1 MHKLRFLLLLSCLS
15 FSALLCNAQS
25 TQLDLPLQSQHAVVT
40 QRIGVTDVTINYH
53 RPLANDRKIWG
64 GLVPFGQVWRAGA
77 NENTTITFTDPVTI
91 EGKPLDRGT
100 YGLHM
105 IPNEDQWTIIFS
117 KMHTAWGSFSYDQA
131 EDALRVT
138 VKPGTTGLH
147 NALAYDF
154 DQLQPDSAVI
164 TMSWDKVAVPFKVA
178 VNLNQTVEASLHNQ
192 LRGLSQYTWDAWD
205 DAATYMVDNKMDLNE
220 ALKYEDKSIQN
231 EERFENL
238 MTKSRILDAMGQK
251 DQATVARNKAL
262 AMGNAQQLY
271 GYARQLQR
279 QKRQDDA
286 FAIYRTMEKKYP
298 DNWLTYA
305 GMGRVYCGQGD
316 YNKANQEMKLAL
328 ASAPEQGKPSVQSL
342 IKRLEAKED
351 INK

>member
-1 MHKLRFLLLLSCLS
+1 MNKLRFLPLFVCLLL
-15 FSALLCNAQS
+15 AATLCNAQS
-25 TQLDLPLQSQHAVVT
+25 TQLDLPLPSQHAVVT
-40 QRIGVTDVTINYH
+40 QRIGVTDITINYH
-53 RPLANDRKIWG
+53 RPLANERKVWG
-64 GLVPFGQVWRAGA
+64 GLVPYGQVWRAGA

-91 EGKPLDRGT
+91 EGKSLAAGT

-105 IPNEDQWTIIFS
+105 IPNENEWTIIFS

-131 EDALRVT
+131 EDALRIT
-138 VKPGTTGLH
+138 VKPQATELH

-154 DQLQPDSAVI
+154 DQLQLDSTVVV
-164 TMSWDKVAVPFKVA
+164 MSWDKVAVPFKVA
-178 VNLNQTVEASLHNQ
+178 VNLPQTVEASLHNQ

-205 DAATYMVDNKMDLNE
+205 DAATYLVDNKMDLNE

-262 AMGNAQQLY
+262 GMANAQQLY

-279 QKRQDDA
+279 QKKQDEA
-286 FAIYRTMEKKYP
+286 FAIFRTLDKKYP
-298 DNWLTYA
+298 DNWLAHA
-305 GMGRVYCGQGD
+305 GMGRIYCGQGD
-316 YNKANQEMKLAL
+316 YTKATEQMNLAL
-328 ASAPEQGKPSVQSL
+328 SVAPDAGKSSVEGL
-342 IKRLEAKED
+342 IKRLEAKDD